1 MHRALA
7 ALSLLLA
14 ACPAAAIEKR
24 KTVYLDRMTGFERHV
39 RAAIQET
46 MLNVGI
52 LDESIQPDFRMF
64 LDPRF
69 RSPHAQFLHRK
80 VTGRAENAVL
90 ELYDTRSKQALV
102 RYSFQLTDDEVDQR
116 EAARGFIEHIRK
128 RLNLSGSAGVRQP
141 SAPAGV
147 KLEGRR

>member
-1 MHRALA
+1 MYRALA

-39 RAAIQET
+39 RAAMRET
-46 MLNVGI
+46 PLNIGI
-52 LDESIQPDFRMF
+52 LNESIQPDFRMF

-69 RSPHAQFLHRK
+69 NSSHAQSLHRK
-80 VTGRAENAVL
+80 VTGRAENAVI

-102 RYSFQLTDDEVDQR
+102 RYSFQLTDDEVGQR
-116 EAARGFIEHIRK
+116 TAAREFVERIRK
-128 RLNLSGSAGVRQP
+128 RLNPGGCAECAPVR
-141 SAPAGV
+141 GH
-147 KLEGRR
+147 